1 MTRRAWHAGVLLT
14 LTLACAAS
22 PQRPGIPS
30 VSVPSPVAPSRAV
43 RVDTAARFWY
53 DPATAL
59 GHPPVD
65 SLVNENGSPRIT
77 EDALYGR
84 FWRDVAPSLSR
95 WSADPRLLV
104 NPNFVAALIAKE
116 SGFDPLATSD
126 APAYG
131 IAQMTH
137 VADLDLRIIT
147 RDAPA
152 WHWMYDEVRR
162 WPRSPLVHDSLARKA
177 RTDSLVAAGVLD
189 ARTEYLFD
197 PTLSTRAAIFWLRVL
212 AQVWTDDTWPG
223 RYGSMARA
231 RLSGGGPLTESDLLA
246 LVTVSYNQGYPYV
259 ADLVQAYGRDWI
271 QHLNTESADYLE
283 RVSRYTAIFQRAA
296 VGR

>member
-1 MTRRAWHAGVLLT
+1 VTRRAWHAGVLLT

-22 PQRPGIPS
+22 PQHPGISS
-30 VSVPSPVAPSRAV
+30 VSVPYPFAPSREV
-43 RVDTAARFWY
+43 RADTAARFW
-53 DPATAL
+53 DDAGTAL
-59 GHPPVD
+59 GHPPAD
-65 SLVNENGSPRIT
+65 SLLNENGSPRIT
-77 EDALYGR
+77 DDALYER

-95 WSADPRLLV
+95 WSADPRLRV
-104 NPNFVAALIAKE
+104 NPDFVAALIAKE

-126 APAYG
+126 APANG
-131 IAQMTH
+131 IAQLTH

-152 WHWMYDEVRR
+152 WHWMYDEVRK

-177 RTDSLVAAGVLD
+177 RTDSLVAAGTLD

-212 AQVWTDDTWPG
+212 AQMWTDDSWPG

-231 RLSGGGPLTESDLLA
+231 RLSGGGPLPDSDLLS
-246 LVTVSYNQGYPYV
+246 LVTVSYNQGHPYV
-259 ADLVQAYGRDWI
+259 AGLVQQYGRDWER
-271 QHLNTESADYLE
+271 HLNAEAADYLE
-283 RVSRYTAIFQRAA
+283 RIRDYTAVFQRAA
-296 VGR
+296 GGR